1 MKLTENER
9 EKLLETLHE
18 RFDKN
23 LHRHTD
29 IQWIDVEK
37 RLRSQTDKLW
47 SVNEME
53 LSDGEPDVIAY
64 DKNTDEYIICDCS
77 KESPSGRR
85 SVCYDHEALESRKEH
100 KPKDSAMNMAATMG
114 IELLDEEQYSF
125 LQTLEHFDTKTSS
138 WLKTEPGVREN
149 GGAVFGDYRYGRV
162 FYYHNGA
169 ESYYAARG
177 FRGILRV

>member
-85 SVCYDHEALESRKEH
+85 SVC
-100 KPKDSAMNMAATMG
+100 
-114 IELLDEEQYSF
+114 
-125 LQTLEHFDTKTSS
+125 
-138 WLKTEPGVREN
+138 
-149 GGAVFGDYRYGRV
+149 
-162 FYYHNGA
+162 
-169 ESYYAARG
+169 
-177 FRGILRV
+177 

>member
-53 LSDGEPDVIAY
+53 LSGGEPDVIAY

-125 LQTLEHFDTKTSS
+125 LQTLEHIDTKTSS

>member
-9 EKLLETLHE
+9 EKLLKTLHE

-53 LSDGEPDVIAY
+53 LSGGEPDIIAY

-85 SVCYDHEALESRKEH
+85 SVCYDYEALESRKEH

-114 IELLDEEQYSF
+114 VELLDEEQYGF

-138 WLKTEPGVREN
+138 WLKTESGVREN